1 MTKSK
6 ILIDRLA
13 KLIKEGL
20 ITSKDIGDEIKNSL
34 NYKKE
39 SVINKLNLVTRD
51 EFEIQKARLDKIQEE
66 WGGMYKNT
74 LEPMYRKYASKQYSF
89 LYLKLRKNPPEMF
102 QNFQKKI
109 NWKSAVKDE
118 YDESEES
125 EED

>member
-1 MTKSK
+1 MSKSK

-51 EFEIQKARLDKIQEE
+51 EFEIQKARLDKIQKEFI
-66 WGGMYKNT
+66 K
-74 LEPMYRKYASKQYSF
+74 P
-89 LYLKLRKNPPEMF
+89 
-102 QNFQKKI
+102 KKKK
-109 NWKSAVKDE
+109 KS
-118 YDESEES
+118 
-125 EED
+125 